1 MSLSN
6 EQVIAIADGIR
17 ALAVAY
23 GKSADWVSGQLKL
36 WKESPRLR
44 SVEPARM
51 VAAVRDWIDT
61 ESRPPM
67 LAQLVTRCG
76 VGAPRGEASTPKGLP
91 AALTGASVCRDCQ
104 GNRWIEVAVHRQ
116 TEGGTR
122 VDVAA
127 LKCVCQGG
135 EDPEVTRDRWYRQDP
150 TCHIYLGMGR
160 SLTWQERGIPL
171 SAPVVTTLRYT
182 HQPERLDRHRASRL
196 RAIEAAEEEPW
207 YDEN

>member
-44 SVEPARM
+44 SVDPARM

-150 TCHIYLGMGR
+150 TCHIYLGVGR

>member
-23 GKSADWVSGQLKL
+23 AKSADWVSGQLKL
-36 WKESPRLR
+36 WRESPRLR
-44 SVEPARM
+44 SVDPARL

-76 VGAPRGEASTPKGLP
+76 VGAPRGEAPTPQGLP
-91 AALTGASVCRDCQ
+91 AALTGAAVCHDCQ

-116 TEGGTR
+116 TGGGTR

-127 LKCVCQGG
+127 LKCTCQGG
-135 EDPEVTRDRWYRQDP
+135 EDPEVTRERWYRQDP
-150 TCHIYLGMGR
+150 TCVIYLALGR
-160 SLTWQERGIPL
+160 PLTWWERGVVVPTVSN
-171 SAPVVTTLRYT
+171 SALRYT
-182 HQPERLDRHRASRL
+182 HQPERLDRHRVSRL
-196 RAIEAAEEEPW
+196 RAIEAVEEEPW
-207 YDEN
+207 EDEN

>member
-1 MSLSN
+1 MPLTN
-6 EQVIAIADGIR
+6 DQIVAIAEGVR
-17 ALAVAY
+17 ALAAAY
-23 GKSADWVSGQLKL
+23 SKSAEWTGTQLKL

-44 SVEPARM
+44 AVEPATLM
-51 VAAVRDWIDT
+51 AAVRDWIDQ
-61 ESRPPM
+61 EPRPPM
-67 LAQLVTRCG
+67 LAQLVSRCG
-76 VGAPRGEASTPKGLP
+76 GNTHESRTPQGMP
-91 AALTGASVCRDCQ
+91 PSLTGRPVCQDCQ

-150 TCHIYLGMGR
+150 TCHIYLGVGR
-160 SLTWQERGIPL
+160 SLTWWERGVTVPTISN
-171 SAPVVTTLRYT
+171 SALRYT

>member
-44 SVEPARM
+44 SVDPARM

-127 LKCVCQGG
+127 LKCVFQGG

-150 TCHIYLGMGR
+150 TCHIYLGVGR

>member
-1 MSLSN
+1 MPLTN
-6 EQVIAIADGIR
+6 DQIVAIAEGVR
-17 ALAVAY
+17 ALAAAY
-23 GKSADWVSGQLKL
+23 SKSAEWTGTQLKL

-44 SVEPARM
+44 AVEPATLM
-51 VAAVRDWIDT
+51 AAVRDWIDQ
-61 ESRPPM
+61 EPRPPM
-67 LAQLVTRCG
+67 LAQLVSRCG
-76 VGAPRGEASTPKGLP
+76 GNTHESRTPQGMP
-91 AALTGASVCRDCQ
+91 PSLTGRPVCQDCQ
-104 GNRWIEVAVHRQ
+104 GNRWIEVAVHR
-116 TEGGTR
+116 EAR